1 MVTEKFPVLMEVRA
15 WLWSKLTRTENKN
28 EKGFTLI
35 ELILVLSVV
44 VIMTAIIM
52 PVGGKWVRTTTEEDA
67 IESIV
72 ATVYSIQSYAMAHR
86 VYTRL
91 SFIDTGS
98 RTAYVAAAPG
108 RIELSRKLLPEGMYV
123 SDSSGLKEIE
133 FHANGDIMKFG
144 ALTIVGKTG
153 KTKITF
159 QFQRGRMIISESKRT
174 FMARSDPYPWGTG
187 RYLWYIAAGRNEY
200 DFNAS

>member
-1 MVTEKFPVLMEVRA
+1 MLLIKI
-15 WLWSKLTRTENKN
+15 TRRENTN

-35 ELILVLSVV
+35 ELILVLSIVAL
-44 VIMTAIIM
+44 MTAIII

-98 RTAYVAAAPG
+98 QTEYIASAPG
-108 RIELSRKLLPEGMYV
+108 HIELSRKLLPEGMYV

-133 FHANGDIMKFG
+133 FHANGNIIKFG
-144 ALTIVGKTG
+144 VLTIVGESGRTR
-153 KTKITF
+153 ITF

-174 FMARSDPYPWGTG
+174 FMAGSNPYPWGTG
-187 RYLWYIAAGRNEY
+187 CYLWDALASRNEY
-200 DFNAS
+200 DFNA